1 MNDRKRMQRREI
13 RLIQR
18 ESTWLQKALF
28 ALGKAEE
35 AREALAELKGD
46 EPETFQ
52 ITVEGRDV
60 SLEGLEDAL
69 DGRIQK
75 LMEEVRERRRKIR

>member
-1 MNDRKRMQRREI
+1 MNDRRRMQRREI

-35 AREALAELKGD
+35 AREGLAELHGE
-46 EPETFQ
+46 EPEPFK
-52 ITVEGRDV
+52 V
-60 SLEGLEDAL
+60 SLEGRAVSLEDLEEAL
-69 DGRIQK
+69 DDRIQE
-75 LMEEVRERRRKIR
+75 LLEVVRERRREVR

>member
-46 EPETFQ
+46 EPEAFQ

>member
-35 AREALAELKGD
+35 AREALGELKGD

-75 LMEEVRERRRKIR
+75 LMEEVRERRRQVR